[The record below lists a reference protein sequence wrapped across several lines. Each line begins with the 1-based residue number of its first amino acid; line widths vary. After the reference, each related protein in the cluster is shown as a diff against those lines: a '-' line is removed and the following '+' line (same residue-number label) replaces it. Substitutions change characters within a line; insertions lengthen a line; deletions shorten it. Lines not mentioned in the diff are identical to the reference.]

1 MDKAQKQIVES
12 IEAANNVLVALS
24 KSPSVDELAAAIS
37 LTLLLDA
44 LDKRSTAIFSGKIP
58 AAIEFLDPEHAFE
71 EKPDSLRDF
80 IIALSKDKADHLRY
94 KVEGDVVRVFI
105 TPYKTTLSQADLE
118 FSQGDYNV
126 DLVIALGVKDQA
138 NLDTAMDAHGK
149 ILHDAKVITISTGEE
164 ASNLGIADW
173 HDKSVSSL
181 SEMIGQLAE
190 MLDGGQNLMNEE
202 LATAILTGIVAAT
215 NRFSNERTTTSA
227 MNMAG
232 KLMASG
238 ANQQLIANE
247 LSKSGSVSVGEA
259 KSVASGA
266 TDASELFIERDD
278 KSTDAKSDTPEAP
291 KEDMDAANQ
300 AELENKL
307 AEITK
312 PGTTIANLEDEL
324 NSAASEPAGAS
335 LEDKPQLVDEVV
347 GDDSSPAPADGNV
360 VLPPPGFGGLDAN
373 ADAAP
378 VVEQPAPDTPA
389 LPPLAPSGD
398 ITPPASAPE
407 PLAPPADLNPA
418 PVADTPILPPV
429 EPTQAMA
436 PPSLPPLPT
445 IGDSG
450 DVLQELGNVAPTPSE
465 LPVIQNHGSVAP
477 STGAIP
483 TINESQ
489 APSDPGPMF
498 NPMEAFNTA
507 PVQSQPE
514 VGAGVGDVQSPAG
527 GGTNEGMNAL
537 MAAPESLESPAD
549 GIQALPASP
558 AGVSDIPSLPPLPN
572 MSGDSGIPLP
582 PPPPPPGGF
591 SVPPSAP
598 AGAVS
603 GDIFGDSAQ
612 ASPAPTPAEQP
623 VPAGPGVF
631 QIPGQ

>member
-278 KSTDAKSDTPEAP
+278 KSSDAKSDTPEAP
-291 KEDMDAANQ
+291 KEDLDAANQ

-324 NSAASEPAGAS
+324 NSAASEPVGAS
-335 LEDKPQLVDEVV
+335 LEDKPQLVDEVT
-347 GDDSSPAPADGNV
+347 GDNSSSAPADGNV
-360 VLPPPGFGGLDAN
+360 VLPPPGFGGLDTN
-373 ADAAP
+373 TDTAP
-378 VVEQPAPDTPA
+378 VAEQPTLDTPA
-389 LPPLAPSGD
+389 LPTLEPSGD
-398 ITPPASAPE
+398 IVPPAPELSAP
-407 PLAPPADLNPA
+407 PVDLNPA
-418 PVADTPILPPV
+418 PVVDTPVLPSV

-445 IGDSG
+445 IGGPEDAP
-450 DVLQELGNVAPTPSE
+450 QELGNIAPVPPE

-483 TINESQ
+483 AINESQ

-498 NPMEAFNTA
+498 NPMEAFNTE
-507 PVQSQPE
+507 PVQPQPE
-514 VGAGVGDVQSPAG
+514 VATAVGDVQSPAG

-572 MSGDSGIPLP
+572 MSGDAGIPLP
-582 PPPPPPGGF
+582 PPPPAPSGF

-603 GDIFGDSAQ
+603 GDVFGDSAQ
-612 ASPAPTPAEQP
+612 AGPAPAPAEQP